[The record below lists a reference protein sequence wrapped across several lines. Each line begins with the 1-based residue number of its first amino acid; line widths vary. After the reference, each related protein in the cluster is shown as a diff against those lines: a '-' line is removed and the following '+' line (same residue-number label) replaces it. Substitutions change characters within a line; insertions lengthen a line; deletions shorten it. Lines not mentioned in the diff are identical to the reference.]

1 MAYIEDERVV
11 ACVSIL
17 NDVIKNVYT
26 IRDTYLEEILKE
38 IKEDRKI
45 KESVVPNVYTKL
57 YEKAGFK
64 INKTD
69 SMKNFVII
77 HD

>member
-1 MAYIEDERVV
+1 MQIIKKE
-11 ACVSIL
+11 
-17 NDVIKNVYT
+17 VIKNVYT

-38 IKEDRKI
+38 IKKDRKI
-45 KESVVPNVYTKL
+45 KESVVPNIYAKL

-77 HD
+77 YD

>member
-1 MAYIEDERVV
+1 ML
-11 ACVSIL
+11 IL
-17 NDVIKNVYT
+17 NGVIKNVYT
-26 IRDTYLEEILKE
+26 IRDNYLEEILKE
-38 IKEDRKI
+38 IKKDRKI

-77 HD
+77 YD